1 MAQQVKNLPAMQGIQ
16 ETQVWSQGQ
25 EDPMEEENGNPF
37 QYSCLKNPI
46 QRSLVGY
53 GHRGPKKLGTIEQ
66 LSTSMAFI
74 CVTSLELRFKDIH
87 EKQTKMFWHMRA
99 CMRMDDVY
107 GNIQCLL
114 CTALY

>member
-1 MAQQVKNLPAMQGIQ
+1 MGFIDFPNGTVVKNLPANAADGGDAG
-16 ETQVWSQGQ
+16 SSPGQ

-46 QRSLVGY
+46 QRSLAGY

-87 EKQTKMFWHMRA
+87 EKQTKMF
-99 CMRMDDVY
+99 
-107 GNIQCLL
+107 
-114 CTALY
+114 